1 MLREAAMREYFR
13 QPVVD
18 TFDMRITMAKSVS
31 HIVDFSTAKEEDLHL
46 IGKIIIS

>member
-1 MLREAAMREYFR
+1 MREYFR

-31 HIVDFSTAKEEDLHL
+31 HIVDFSTANEEDLHL
-46 IGKIIIS
+46 IGKNLQ